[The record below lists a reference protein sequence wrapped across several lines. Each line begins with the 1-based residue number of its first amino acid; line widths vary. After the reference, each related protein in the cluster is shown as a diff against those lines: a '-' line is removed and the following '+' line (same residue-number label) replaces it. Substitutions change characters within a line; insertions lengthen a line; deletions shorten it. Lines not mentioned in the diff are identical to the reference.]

1 MPIGL
6 RFAFFRFH
14 VRNVYFM
21 WYYKRRNRRQA
32 GARGTETPSWST
44 RGAGVKD
51 IADLVWCVGHP
62 IQYYRIKQFER
73 RDEQFL
79 RGR

>member
-21 WYYKRRNRRQA
+21 WYYKRRNGKRA
-32 GARGTETPSWST
+32 
-44 RGAGVKD
+44 
-51 IADLVWCVGHP
+51 
-62 IQYYRIKQFER
+62 
-73 RDEQFL
+73 
-79 RGR
+79 